1 MDLKLKV
8 YTLIGEKIKRYS
20 LKRKTT
26 SDIVDRKTKNTL
38 LCCMNLVLNIW
49 DI

>member
-1 MDLKLKV
+1 MDLKLRP
-8 YTLIGEKIKRYS
+8 YTLMEEKIKRYS

-26 SDIVDRKTKNTL
+26 SDIVDRKVKNIL
-38 LCCMNLVLNIW
+38 FCCINLVLNIW